1 MVEELLLEVIKEMLS
16 GGKQQHEEEELERKV
31 SLRKV
36 SRVMISK
43 LKGSTPSGFHN
54 VPWKELGMKVVD
66 KVAKTGVKRKRT
78 EGKIEEVPCVVEKGS
93 VMSLKGSKSQRLSG
107 CVNGVVRDHVEALKT
122 AISKSKQIPE
132 AGSAKRKRPKRE
144 CQRPADS
151 KRDVAKKNV
160 KAKVA
165 KMSVSHAGKRCFVC
179 GNCTMKLECYDP
191 SHNYKSEMFV
201 RHFEGYGLQ
210 KEKKKLSTQNHKSK
224 EKVELEGVY
233 VGMKKE
239 SLVKSNKW
247 LNELR
252 KGIGRAWER
261 GSVCNPQKACKE
273 KEKYPCIYLKGEK
286 GVVEK
291 ENILKG
297 YEEFADAC
305 GLKTGFCG
313 VCDKRAEVK
322 TTGAF
327 WIHLIRFH
335 HRDVGVSCGR
345 DDCDK
350 DCGSRIRATV
360 GYTKK
365 DYLEMFPEGR
375 RHLLN
380 LPEEFCPDNDPD
392 NKVGRKRTCPYHEY
406 KDKVSKKR
414 GKRVKGKGSRRSV

>member
-1 MVEELLLEVIKEMLS
+1 
-16 GGKQQHEEEELERKV
+16 
-31 SLRKV
+31 
-36 SRVMISK
+36 
-43 LKGSTPSGFHN
+43 
-54 VPWKELGMKVVD
+54 
-66 KVAKTGVKRKRT
+66 
-78 EGKIEEVPCVVEKGS
+78 
-93 VMSLKGSKSQRLSG
+93 
-107 CVNGVVRDHVEALKT
+107 
-122 AISKSKQIPE
+122 
-132 AGSAKRKRPKRE
+132 
-144 CQRPADS
+144 
-151 KRDVAKKNV
+151 
-160 KAKVA
+160 
-165 KMSVSHAGKRCFVC
+165 
-179 GNCTMKLECYDP
+179 MKLECYDP
-191 SHNYKSEMFV
+191 SHNYKSEMFG
-201 RHFEGYGLQ
+201 RHFERHELQ
-210 KEKKKLSTQNHKSK
+210 RKKKELSTQNHKSK

-239 SLVKSNKW
+239 SLFKSNKW

-252 KGIGRAWER
+252 KGVGRAWER

-273 KEKYPCIYLKGEK
+273 KEKYPCFYLKGEK

-291 ENILKG
+291 ENILKE
-297 YEEFADAC
+297 YEEFADEC
-305 GLKTGFCG
+305 GLKSGFCG

-380 LPEEFCPDNDPD
+380 LPKEFCPDNDPD